1 MLNRLFSTKADKN
14 DGLTQ
19 AQREAIV
26 DLLHYCMYA
35 DNLISISESSF
46 VAAKV
51 QAFNWDPKIAFESY
65 QGKSIGA
72 ARNALANADAKEN
85 FFESVK
91 QRLGGAGKTA
101 YDLCQ
106 KLFAADG
113 RTDTEAVWQADVKKA
128 LEA

>member
-1 MLNRLFSTKADKN
+1 MLNRIYSSKADKN

-19 AQREAIV
+19 TQREAIV

-35 DNLISISESSF
+35 DSLISISESSF

-51 QAFNWDPKIAFESY
+51 QAFNWDPNVAFESY

-72 ARNALANADAKEN
+72 ARNALANADAKKN
-85 FFESVK
+85 FFESVN
-91 QRLGGAGKTA
+91 RRIGGANTTA
-101 YDLCQ
+101 YDLCR

-113 RTDTEAVWQADVKKA
+113 KTDVEAVWQADVQKA
-128 LEA
+128 LGV

>member
-1 MLNRLFSTKADKN
+1 MLNRLFSSKADKN

-35 DNLISISESSF
+35 DSRISLSESSF

-51 QAFNWDPKIAFESY
+51 QSFNWDPKISFESY
-65 QGKSIGA
+65 QGKSIGV
-72 ARNALANADAKEN
+72 ARNALSNADAKKN

-91 QRLGGAGKTA
+91 QRVGGAGSTA

-113 RTDTEAVWQADVKKA
+113 KTESEAVWQADVKKA
-128 LEA
+128 LGV